1 MAQKVGLGGIVSY
14 GIGSIAYG
22 IKDNGFST
30 FLMIYF
36 NQVLGLPAY
45 LVGIALLIAMLVDA
59 ISDPWAGYLSDR
71 CTSRLGRRHPFMY
84 ASIVPIAI
92 TYYLLW
98 TPPEASDFILF
109 LYPL

>member
-1 MAQKVGLGGIVSY
+1 MVKANVGFGSIVSY

-45 LVGIALLIAMLVDA
+45 LVGIALLIAMLFDA
-59 ISDPWAGYLSDR
+59 VSDHFTL
-71 CTSRLGRRHPFMY
+71 
-84 ASIVPIAI
+84 
-92 TYYLLW
+92 
-98 TPPEASDFILF
+98 LF
-109 LYPL
+109 LDHSMQLHPDRI